1 MREILFKAK
10 RLDNGECVEGML
22 IKTHIGLF
30 ICFEENSHY
39 CSQYGYMKIDGIAM
53 VDGNTLCQY
62 TGLTD
67 KNGKKIFEGDIVRY
81 DENYGEVKFGLYESD
96 WQIDKYNQGFF
107 VTFPKE
113 YLFRRE
119 LGFWRNKIVVVGNIF
134 DNADLLEVE

>member
-1 MREILFKAK
+1 MKVGLHDAEKIHFKHKIFPNYA
-10 RLDNGECVEGML
+10 L
-22 IKTHIGLF
+22 
-30 ICFEENSHY
+30 
-39 CSQYGYMKIDGIAM
+39 MKISAYHKAAGD
-53 VDGNTLCQY
+53 
-62 TGLTD
+62 TD
-67 KNGKKIFEGDIVRY
+67 KNGKKIFEGDIVRD